1 MTLKRRWGRPR
12 NWYPDD
18 LRPGTNANPK
28 RWPRE
33 IVYALYRLSGNT
45 RGVQM
50 RDLALAHV
58 ADSVRN
64 RSAERMQVVDI
75 EHAIAHMQSNAQHHA
90 DDEQDAP
97 SESDESDISFQDE
110 GYADDEPSAG
120 RALPQPE
127 LAPAPA
133 RTYTKSTNRPP
144 ARQSAARHLRHR
156 LFSHKLALSQ
166 QTRRHQTQLARARQ
180 VATRRST
187 ITTTNHLLLH
197 RRVGALEGE
206 NANLRRR
213 VADLVWHLRR
223 LERQSVEAHLQHAE
237 LSGRHGVLARQA
249 HAFAQQHHE
258 VVRAGADALGG
269 GQHAA
274 FLAQQVADLQ
284 GAYAAAAN
292 EGRKVAGRLVEARG
306 EGNALFVEHHAVRS
320 RASALWELHERLR
333 KEHAGLQ
340 GEYVALSREYVALS
354 REVDAWQH
362 AWEKQLG
369 ESEDALERAEE
380 ELERREVL
388 GGALRDRGREEVE
401 ARMELLGAQVEV
413 FRLQHRRDRRVVA
426 RMEERMRGREMF
438 GEMLQGHRSEEDG
451 RLIEELRRQVETLSL
466 QREEDQG
473 EMERLRTENGELRE
487 EVRNQGDF
495 IDWICDPLLVGEDAE
510 TEVESAPSREEQGLE
525 ESEED

>member
-1 MTLKRRWGRPR
+1 M
-12 NWYPDD
+12 
-18 LRPGTNANPK
+18 
-28 RWPRE
+28 
-33 IVYALYRLSGNT
+33 
-45 RGVQM
+45 
-50 RDLALAHV
+50 
-58 ADSVRN
+58 
-64 RSAERMQVVDI
+64 
-75 EHAIAHMQSNAQHHA
+75 
-90 DDEQDAP
+90 
-97 SESDESDISFQDE
+97 
-110 GYADDEPSAG
+110 
-120 RALPQPE
+120 
-127 LAPAPA
+127 
-133 RTYTKSTNRPP
+133 
-144 ARQSAARHLRHR
+144 
-156 LFSHKLALSQ
+156 
-166 QTRRHQTQLARARQ
+166 
-180 VATRRST
+180 
-187 ITTTNHLLLH
+187 
-197 RRVGALEGE
+197 
-206 NANLRRR
+206 
-213 VADLVWHLRR
+213 
-223 LERQSVEAHLQHAE
+223 
-237 LSGRHGVLARQA
+237 
-249 HAFAQQHHE
+249 
-258 VVRAGADALGG
+258 RAGADALGG

-388 GGALRDRGREEVE
+388 GGALRGRGREEVE

-510 TEVESAPSREEQGLE
+510 TEVESAPGREEQGLE